1 MGTGRDKY
9 ILMVLSYQ
17 NITLGVP
24 QGYTRELLPT
34 LFINNIAATLNI
46 RSGGTIASSLQDL
59 MRVDVIYLIYV
70 SQHELENI
78 YRIPLYNH
86 YSAYLQV

>member
-1 MGTGRDKY
+1 MGTGRDKF
-9 ILMVLSYQ
+9 ILIVLSYQ

-24 QGYTRELLPT
+24 QGYTRALLPT

-46 RSGGTIASSLQDL
+46 RSDGTTASDLEDL
-59 MRVDVIYLIYV
+59 MGVGVIYLIYV

-78 YRIPLYNH
+78 YRISL
-86 YSAYLQV
+86 